1 MKWISELQKISIT
14 IKSEAKGHQ
23 GSGSLIKINEHF
35 YILTA
40 AHCLFEEQ
48 ELKTNISNI
57 VIHSEAYGTISLDP
71 EGFDIK
77 KPGIDAI
84 LLRVGKN
91 NMINDFPNLKF
102 TEDHTF
108 PGLKFCFRGT
118 AKSVSGNT
126 YTVYNC
132 SMNGS
137 KDNLLH
143 IEIPP
148 AFYNDFQGNKGAEV
162 LEGYSGSGLIVE
174 NQDEILFCG
183 IICSI
188 SEDSFNGVNCISIS
202 DIKDCLQ
209 QPITFEEITNTANI
223 VRLDVQAIKES
234 IAQSFVQFVKDHNNN
249 DAIAHLTRKMDLFL
263 PDWEMQDLENFVSD
277 MLVWDELYKNKV
289 KGNPELHSLIKESQC
304 ELSSGNKTFYV
315 DSSREGNKQFHL
327 IKKDFKEIIDK
338 FFEDNS
344 VWKKYT
350 NTIASGEIAKYL
362 ANCNLNFK
370 E

>member
-1 MKWISELQKISIT
+1 LQKISVKIQS
-14 IKSEAKGHQ
+14 KAKVHQ
-23 GSGSLIKINEHF
+23 GSGSLIKMDKHF
-35 YILTA
+35 YIITA
-40 AHCLFEEQ
+40 AHCLFEKN
-48 ELKTNISNI
+48 ELNTNISNI
-57 VIHSEAYGTISLDP
+57 VISSQVYGEIPLDP
-71 EGFDIK
+71 DCFDIK
-77 KPGIDAI
+77 RPDIDAI
-84 LLRVGKN
+84 LLRVSKEN
-91 NMINDFPNLKF
+91 TISNFPNLKF
-102 TEDHTF
+102 TADHIF

-118 AKSVSGNT
+118 AKSVSGKA

-137 KDNLLH
+137 EDNLLD

-148 AFYNDFQGNKGAEV
+148 ESYNDFAGNRGAEV
-162 LEGYSGSGLIVE
+162 LEGYSGSGLIVQ
-174 NQDEILFCG
+174 NQDEILFSG

-188 SEDSFNGVNCISIS
+188 SEDNFNGVECISIS
-202 DIKDCLQ
+202 DIKDCFQLQ
-209 QPITFEEITNTANI
+209 IPFEDITNTANI
-223 VRLDVQAIKES
+223 VRLDVQSIKDS
-234 IAQSFVQFVKDHNNN
+234 IAKRFIQYVKDNNNN

-263 PDWEMQDLENFVSD
+263 PEWEMQDLENFVSD
-277 MLVWDELYKNKV
+277 MLVWDQLYKNKV
-289 KGNPELHSLIKESQC
+289 KGNPDLYSLIKESRC

-327 IKKDFKEIIDK
+327 IKKEFKEIIDK
-338 FFEDNS
+338 FLEDNS